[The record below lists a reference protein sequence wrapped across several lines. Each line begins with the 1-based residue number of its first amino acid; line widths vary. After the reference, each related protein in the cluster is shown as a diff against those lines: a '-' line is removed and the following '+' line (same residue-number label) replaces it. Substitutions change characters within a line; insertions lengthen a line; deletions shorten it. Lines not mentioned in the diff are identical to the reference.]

1 MTTQKRITATT
12 EADPCG
18 MTTKR
23 TDNSNDTDGGIKF
36 WLRLTAEA
44 YSIREGAAMSAERVK
59 VTVGV
64 CGGIAAYKAVEL
76 VRLLQDAGLDP
87 HVVMTRAAE
96 EFVRPLTFAAISGH
110 KVISSL
116 WGEDAGAGTEGDES
130 SMPHINEAQTTKV
143 LIVAPAT
150 ADTLAKFA
158 HGLADDFL
166 STMFLA
172 TTAPVIVAP
181 AMNVNMWEHP
191 ATRANLETLRARGVK
206 VVEPGS
212 GYLACGMVG
221 GGRLA
226 EPAAIAAA
234 VGEILAA
241 PAAGAD
247 LAGETVL
254 VTAGGTREA
263 IDPVRFIGNRSSG
276 KMGYAVAEAAR
287 RRGARVI
294 VVSAPT
300 ALAAPAGCEMVP
312 VVTAEEMRLAV
323 MAKLAEA
330 TVVVMAAAVSD
341 YRVVRVAAQKLKRDG
356 ARTLEL
362 VPTED
367 ILSEVVSRRKAG
379 TLVIG
384 FAAETEDALE
394 NGRGKLER
402 KGVDAVVV
410 NDVSSCE
417 TGFDSEWN
425 AGSFVTRNGVVE
437 IPVMTK
443 GAMAGRILDEVGR
456 MRLGATADLHGKA
469 RI

>member
-1 MTTQKRITATT
+1 
-12 EADPCG
+12 
-18 MTTKR
+18 
-23 TDNSNDTDGGIKF
+23 
-36 WLRLTAEA
+36 
-44 YSIREGAAMSAERVK
+44 MSAERVK

-96 EFVRPLTFAAISGH
+96 EFIRPLTFAAISGH

-294 VVSAPT
+294 VVSAPN

-367 ILSEVVSRRKAG
+367 ILSEVVSRRRAG

>member
-1 MTTQKRITATT
+1 
-12 EADPCG
+12 
-18 MTTKR
+18 
-23 TDNSNDTDGGIKF
+23 
-36 WLRLTAEA
+36 
-44 YSIREGAAMSAERVK
+44 
-59 VTVGV
+59 
-64 CGGIAAYKAVEL
+64 
-76 VRLLQDAGLDP
+76 
-87 HVVMTRAAE
+87 
-96 EFVRPLTFAAISGH
+96 
-110 KVISSL
+110 
-116 WGEDAGAGTEGDES
+116 
-130 SMPHINEAQTTKV
+130 
-143 LIVAPAT
+143 
-150 ADTLAKFA
+150 
-158 HGLADDFL
+158 
-166 STMFLA
+166 
-172 TTAPVIVAP
+172 
-181 AMNVNMWEHP
+181 
-191 ATRANLETLRARGVK
+191 
-206 VVEPGS
+206 
-212 GYLACGMVG
+212 
-221 GGRLA
+221 
-226 EPAAIAAA
+226 
-234 VGEILAA
+234 
-241 PAAGAD
+241 
-247 LAGETVL
+247 
-254 VTAGGTREA
+254 
-263 IDPVRFIGNRSSG
+263 
-276 KMGYAVAEAAR
+276 MGYAVAEAAR

-294 VVSAPT
+294 VVSAPN